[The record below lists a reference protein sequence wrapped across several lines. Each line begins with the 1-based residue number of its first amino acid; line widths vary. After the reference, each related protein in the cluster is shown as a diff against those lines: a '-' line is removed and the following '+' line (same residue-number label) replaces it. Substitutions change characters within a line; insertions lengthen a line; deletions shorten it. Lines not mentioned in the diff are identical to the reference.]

1 MIAPTLAST
10 SQDTQRMRHAFA
22 GLTTIQ
28 QQALYLT
35 AVEHWPVGA
44 VAWKLGL
51 PTDAAERIACAA
63 RTKVYEAVAGR

>member
-10 SQDTQRMRHAFA
+10 SQYAQRMRHAFA

-35 AVEHWPVGA
+35 AVEHMPPSV
-44 VAWKLGL
+44 VARRLDL
-51 PTDAAERIACAA
+51 DVEVAEQIACAA
-63 RTKVYEAVAGR
+63 RTKVYTAVAA